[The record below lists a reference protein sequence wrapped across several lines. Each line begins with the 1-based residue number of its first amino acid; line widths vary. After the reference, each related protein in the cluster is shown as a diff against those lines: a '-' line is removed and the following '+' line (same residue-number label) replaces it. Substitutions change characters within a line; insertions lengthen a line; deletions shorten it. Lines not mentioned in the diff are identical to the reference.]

1 MPSFIGYTFL
11 KKLDI
16 NDAIQNSMHLWWWLT
31 FWKLSARCQVWQ
43 SWYLLVCCF
52 KIYICPRTRYILGEK
67 TPEIFIGRLQ
77 DSWGFSQA
85 VAWRL
90 ESSNQHHYT
99 VSKVLKVY
107 FIKDFSFQGNPKD
120 WVVWYQLEL
129 NLFSFWS
136 KDFQIHFACGLNY
149 QKLYLHT
156 FISK

>member
-1 MPSFIGYTFL
+1 MVVDILKIVSQLSGLTILIFISLLLQDLYL
-11 KKLDI
+11 SKNKL
-16 NDAIQNSMHLWWWLT
+16 H
-31 FWKLSARCQVWQ
+31 
-43 SWYLLVCCF
+43 
-52 KIYICPRTRYILGEK
+52 PRILGEK

-90 ESSNQHHYT
+90 ESSNQQNYT

-107 FIKDFSFQGNPKD
+107 FIKVFQIKIFSFQGNPKD

-156 FISK
+156 FI

>member
-1 MPSFIGYTFL
+1 MVVDILKIVSQLSGLTILIFISLLLQDLY
-11 KKLDI
+11 
-16 NDAIQNSMHLWWWLT
+16 
-31 FWKLSARCQVWQ
+31 LSKN
-43 SWYLLVCCF
+43 
-52 KIYICPRTRYILGEK
+52 KIHPRILGEK

-136 KDFQIHFACGLNY
+136 KDFQTHFSCGLNY

-156 FISK
+156 FI